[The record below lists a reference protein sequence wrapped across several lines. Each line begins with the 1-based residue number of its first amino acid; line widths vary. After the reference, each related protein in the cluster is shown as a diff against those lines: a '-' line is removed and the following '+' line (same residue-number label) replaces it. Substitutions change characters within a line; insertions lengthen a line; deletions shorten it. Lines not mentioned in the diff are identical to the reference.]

1 MKISRGMGTTP
12 AAVILATML
21 VVGLAAAAAAAADTT
36 IRLPATT
43 SSGGGDHNVN
53 GGDAP
58 WKCCDIVVRDPSFRP
73 PRWQCNDVEGECSA
87 DCHDCEESLAGD
99 GYVCRDWV
107 AGVQEPPV
115 CTPRPWDCCDFA
127 VCTRASIPTCWC
139 ADKVESCSSNCK
151 DCEELGDSKTYRYR
165 CLDRFVG
172 YPGPKCTPWS
182 SKDEDN

>member
-21 VVGLAAAAAAAADTT
+21 VVGLAAAAAADTT

-43 SSGGGDHNVN
+43 SSGGGDHNAN

-107 AGVQEPPV
+107 ASVEEPPV

-127 VCTRASIPTCWC
+127 VCTRAYIPTCWC

-182 SKDEDN
+182 SKDDDN